1 MKLKLLKKRS
11 LKLTKIRK
19 SRVKRQA
26 SSWKKSD
33 KQEMKQLKLRSNSRI
48 SKIDKSQKLNNSILI
63 LRNRKK
69 AWSAAN

>member
-11 LKLTKIRK
+11 LKLTRIKK

>member
-48 SKIDKSQKLNNSILI
+48 YKIDKSQKLNNSILI